1 MNSKLYYTFMSQKDD
16 LSDFNEI
23 KLNVQEKFKE
33 IIGEPKEFPK
43 YTTQIMNIANQ
54 NAQGTRPEVVG
65 QMSELINK
73 CPEKNYEEWK
83 EWYLKNYPDA
93 IKKATLKVKAMVD
106 NMKEAI
112 KLIDEKMVED
122 WVEDLVI
129 TKTAEGLIIQEIIL
143 EHIANKKKEKWRL
156 ANPYEESQNIDG
168 YIGEIPVSIKP
179 VTYLAK
185 KSSVRET
192 IYVDMIYYNKTDK
205 YLYIYTKMDKNKL
218 LEDF

>member
-1 MNSKLYYTFMSQKDD
+1 
-16 LSDFNEI
+16 
-23 KLNVQEKFKE
+23 
-33 IIGEPKEFPK
+33 
-43 YTTQIMNIANQ
+43 
-54 NAQGTRPEVVG
+54 
-65 QMSELINK
+65 MSELINK
-73 CPEKNYEEWK
+73 CPEKNYKAWK

-93 IKKATLKVKAMVD
+93 IKRATQKVKAMVD

-112 KLIDEKMVED
+112 RLIDDKMVED

-129 TKTAEGLIIQEIIL
+129 TKTAEGLIIQEIII
-143 EHIANKKKEKWRL
+143 EYIANKKREKWRL

-179 VTYLAK
+179 ITYLAK
-185 KSSVRET
+185 KSTVREA

-218 LEDF
+218 LQDF

>member
-1 MNSKLYYTFMSQKDD
+1 MSQKDD

-23 KLNVQEKFKE
+23 KLNVQEKFKD

-43 YTTQIMNIANQ
+43 YTTQIINIANQ

-73 CPEKNYEEWK
+73 CPEKNFKAWK
-83 EWYLKNYPDA
+83 EWYLQNHPDA
-93 IKKATLKVKAMVD
+93 IKRATHKVKAMVE

-112 KLIDEKMVED
+112 RLIDDKMVED
-122 WVEDLVI
+122 WIEDLVI

-143 EHIANKKKEKWRL
+143 EYIAEKKKEKWRL

-185 KSSVRET
+185 KSSVREA
-192 IYVDMIYYNKTDK
+192 IFVDMIYYDKTDK
-205 YLYIYTKMDKNKL
+205 YLYIYTKLNKKSL
-218 LEDF
+218 LQDF

>member
-1 MNSKLYYTFMSQKDD
+1 MSQKDD

-23 KLNVQEKFKE
+23 KLNVREKFKE

-73 CPEKNYEEWK
+73 CPEKNYKAWK
-83 EWYLKNYPDA
+83 AWYLKNYPDA
-93 IKKATLKVKAMVD
+93 IKRATQKVKAMVD

-112 KLIDEKMVED
+112 RLIDDKMVED

-143 EHIANKKKEKWRL
+143 EYIANKKREKWRL

-168 YIGEIPVSIKP
+168 YIGEIPISIKP

-218 LEDF
+218 LQDF

>member
-1 MNSKLYYTFMSQKDD
+1 MSQKDD
-16 LSDFNEI
+16 LSDFKEI

-33 IIGEPKEFPK
+33 ILGESKEFPK

-54 NAQGTRPEVVG
+54 NAQGTRPDVVG

-73 CPEKNYEEWK
+73 CPEKNFKAWK
-83 EWYLKNYPDA
+83 DWYLKSHPHA
-93 IKKATLKVKAMVD
+93 IKMATQRVKAMVD
-106 NMKEAI
+106 NMKDAI

-143 EHIANKKKEKWRL
+143 NYLANKKGEKWRL

-168 YIGEIPVSIKP
+168 YIGGTPVSIKP
-179 VTYLAK
+179 VSYLAK
-185 KSSVRET
+185 KSSVRDT
-192 IYVDMIYYNKTDK
+192 INVDVIYYDKTDK
-205 YLYIYTKMDKNKL
+205 YLYIYTK
-218 LEDF
+218 